1 MIRAATKSVTIRPS
15 ISAVHRRVPLVRHQ
29 SGTTGKSGK
38 GFGAGKI
45 IATSIVTVAG
55 LAGGTIGYAKNDP
68 EFKLLVEE
76 NIPGSKDVFEG
87 VDSLLNEVYSLI
99 GDDANPPPK
108 TIDISVPPSKLKVPM
123 EAIPPMPDIE
133 KPPEKIEEPPEKIE
147 TPPEKIETSPENIEE
162 PPVTIEKPEEIVPPP
177 ELKVPDE
184 IIEEKPSEPEEK
196 IIQETVETKIEP
208 PTESV
213 ETVEPVEALEAIV
226 NAIVEE
232 EIVAPITEEPSKEEI
247 PAEIDNDKAEL
258 AELEATLEDACKMME
273 AKVKQV
279 VESSV
284 KSIDATKDHMALIRG
299 VMDESDPKDEKHAWN
314 EVFEAGNKKSEL
326 LKETDKVLSDAL
338 EFVKNRVVEN
348 IENGRQ
354 KSFAQDS
361 SIIQL
366 ADERAAASLAEL
378 EKVVSALDAVK
389 KEAKLIDDYRNLVEE
404 GRQQF
409 QKEIEAILPGS
420 KLSQSQSGGLSEEE
434 LNIFMT
440 HAYRKVCQLQDELA
454 KAQTFN
460 QRSSSEDS
468 ASLSDIDVQ
477 SELDAQ
483 RRELEVEAHRK
494 LTAMR
499 EEMEKELKTQM
510 KRQIAA
516 HSDHIK
522 DVLEVQGK
530 ELNRI
535 HERAL
540 DESLSNQNASHKQEL
555 AKIKGWLDA
564 LEQSMVQR
572 NTMAQAVFE
581 SQKFWL
587 ACMSLQKTV
596 EAGADKATV
605 EASVKAVE
613 EAVQNSTTFR
623 DDTFVQILLNSI
635 PKTDVPASSEIKTR
649 FNKVEAMARRTAL
662 VGEEGGSLMLYI
674 LSYLQSLL
682 IIPPAM
688 TTPMPHKSDDVIDVA
703 SLNTFDIA
711 WLARKAMEVNDV
723 EQAVKYVNL
732 LTGEPRRQASDWLV
746 IARLYLELQQS
757 CEALASYAHAIGAE
771 AVPVVAA
778 SYK

>member
-147 TPPEKIETSPENIEE
+147 TSPEKIEE
-162 PPVTIEKPEEIVPPP
+162 PPATIEKPEEIVPPP

-232 EIVAPITEEPSKEEI
+232 EIVAPINEEPPKEEI

-348 IENGRQ
+348 IETGRQ

-440 HAYRKVCQLQDELA
+440 HAYRLVC
-454 KAQTFN
+454 
-460 QRSSSEDS
+460 
-468 ASLSDIDVQ
+468 
-477 SELDAQ
+477 
-483 RRELEVEAHRK
+483 
-494 LTAMR
+494 
-499 EEMEKELKTQM
+499 
-510 KRQIAA
+510 
-516 HSDHIK
+516 
-522 DVLEVQGK
+522 
-530 ELNRI
+530 
-535 HERAL
+535 
-540 DESLSNQNASHKQEL
+540 
-555 AKIKGWLDA
+555 
-564 LEQSMVQR
+564 
-572 NTMAQAVFE
+572 
-581 SQKFWL
+581 
-587 ACMSLQKTV
+587 
-596 EAGADKATV
+596 
-605 EASVKAVE
+605 
-613 EAVQNSTTFR
+613 
-623 DDTFVQILLNSI
+623 
-635 PKTDVPASSEIKTR
+635 
-649 FNKVEAMARRTAL
+649 
-662 VGEEGGSLMLYI
+662 
-674 LSYLQSLL
+674 
-682 IIPPAM
+682 
-688 TTPMPHKSDDVIDVA
+688 
-703 SLNTFDIA
+703 
-711 WLARKAMEVNDV
+711 
-723 EQAVKYVNL
+723 
-732 LTGEPRRQASDWLV
+732 LV
-746 IARLYLELQQS
+746 IY
-757 CEALASYAHAIGAE
+757 C
-771 AVPVVAA
+771 
-778 SYK
+778 YKRCKEITNFSSKIVET

>member
-87 VDSLLNEVYSLI
+87 VDSLLSEVYSLI
-99 GDDANPPPK
+99 GDDTNPPPK

-147 TPPEKIETSPENIEE
+147 TPPEKIETSPEKIEE
-162 PPVTIEKPEEIVPPP
+162 PPATIEKPEEIVPPP

-208 PTESV
+208 PTESA

-232 EIVAPITEEPSKEEI
+232 EIVASITEEPSKEEI

-348 IENGRQ
+348 IEQGRQ

-366 ADERAAASLAEL
+366 ADDRAAASLAEL

-440 HAYRKVCQLQDELA
+440 HAYRLVFL
-454 KAQTFN
+454 
-460 QRSSSEDS
+460 
-468 ASLSDIDVQ
+468 
-477 SELDAQ
+477 
-483 RRELEVEAHRK
+483 
-494 LTAMR
+494 
-499 EEMEKELKTQM
+499 
-510 KRQIAA
+510 
-516 HSDHIK
+516 
-522 DVLEVQGK
+522 VL
-530 ELNRI
+530 
-535 HERAL
+535 
-540 DESLSNQNASHKQEL
+540 
-555 AKIKGWLDA
+555 
-564 LEQSMVQR
+564 
-572 NTMAQAVFE
+572 
-581 SQKFWL
+581 
-587 ACMSLQKTV
+587 
-596 EAGADKATV
+596 
-605 EASVKAVE
+605 
-613 EAVQNSTTFR
+613 
-623 DDTFVQILLNSI
+623 
-635 PKTDVPASSEIKTR
+635 
-649 FNKVEAMARRTAL
+649 
-662 VGEEGGSLMLYI
+662 Y
-674 LSYLQSLL
+674 
-682 IIPPAM
+682 
-688 TTPMPHKSDDVIDVA
+688 
-703 SLNTFDIA
+703 
-711 WLARKAMEVNDV
+711 
-723 EQAVKYVNL
+723 
-732 LTGEPRRQASDWLV
+732 
-746 IARLYLELQQS
+746 
-757 CEALASYAHAIGAE
+757 
-771 AVPVVAA
+771 
-778 SYK
+778 